1 MARHDLIA
9 PTGAV
14 QAAEA
19 GRRRRAA
26 WFAILSAGALL
37 SVLVVSAVFG
47 GERPAALAP
56 SGENA
61 MGAVHEAQSAAQGA
75 VANVATFLA
84 ALKAQKAAPSRSEA
98 HALDWN
104 WAPELRRD
112 KSISNWVGSDWVKP
126 LVGDREIKQ
135 IAPPR
140 FGAAHDRLTA
150 AKVSEGLASRVTS
163 GSPAEQIPPMPS
175 LLPLH
180 YFIGKAG
187 HSDWN
192 TRCVAAIT
200 VCGCLPCPNQIEPS
214 RRLRCGERVSRD
226 AIKMA
231 KHSVDFVQEA
241 VKSRAHTPEAAPP
254 R

>member
-26 WFAILSAGALL
+26 GFAILSAGALL
-37 SVLVVSAVFG
+37 AVLGVSAMSG
-47 GERPAALAP
+47 GERPAAMEP
-56 SGENA
+56 SGVNA

-84 ALKAQKAAPSRSEA
+84 AVKAQKEAPSRSDA

-112 KSISNWVGSDWVKP
+112 KSTRKWVGSDWVKP

-140 FGAAHDRLTA
+140 FGAAHDRLA
-150 AKVSEGLASRVTS
+150 AARSSQGLASRVMS

-175 LLPLH
+175 LPPLH

-200 VCGCLPCPNQIEPS
+200 VCGCLVLS
-214 RRLRCGERVSRD
+214 VSIQ
-226 AIKMA
+226 AV
-231 KHSVDFVQEA
+231 SEA
-241 VKSRAHTPEAAPP
+241 EVGVSG
-254 R
+254 